1 MHLTS
6 TCWCECAESRAR
18 KPRGFAG
25 RCGRMCNVRYAV
37 ALLLVL
43 PTYAEVVQIGVFSL
57 FHPVELRV
65 SPVSSAVLLTTG
77 DTRVILEGRQSRT
90 ISLAHIPAA
99 MRVSAPDGSDTDFCL
114 SIPGK
119 IERQF

>member
-1 MHLTS
+1 MRLAS

-18 KPRGFAG
+18 KPRGSAE

-65 SPVSSAVLLTTG
+65 SPVSSAVMLTTG
-77 DTRVILEGRQSRT
+77 NERIILEGRQAHI
-90 ISLAHIPAA
+90 ISLARIPA
-99 MRVSAPDGSDTDFCL
+99 P
-114 SIPGK
+114 
-119 IERQF
+119 